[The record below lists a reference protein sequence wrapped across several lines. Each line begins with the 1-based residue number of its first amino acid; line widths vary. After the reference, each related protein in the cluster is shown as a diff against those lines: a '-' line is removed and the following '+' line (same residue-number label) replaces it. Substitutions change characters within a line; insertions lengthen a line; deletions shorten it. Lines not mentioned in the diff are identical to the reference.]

1 VIVYRQ
7 GALSALDHAHIEQS
21 KAVGATA
28 VFSPSVAGKTLTF
41 EPVAEGFRDRDTGSV
56 WNLLGH
62 ATKGPLAGKR
72 LRAIPHVDAFWFA
85 WAAFHPSTTIYT
97 GP

>member
-1 VIVYRQ
+1 VFRVLL
-7 GALSALDHAHIEQS
+7 GA
-21 KAVGATA
+21 G
-28 VFSPSVAGKTLTF
+28 P
-41 EPVAEGFRDRDTGSV
+41 AENGLYVSWAV

-62 ATKGPLAGKR
+62 AVKEPLAGKR

-85 WAAFHPSTTIYT
+85 WAAFHPSTTIFA